1 MPGNQM
7 PLHVMSQAQI
17 LHFCYF
23 GDLNVTFLCH
33 HLVMMSGRGLKSGS
47 FIVVLSS
54 TATFAYYSNCFGIKM
69 YTEIKI

>member
-1 MPGNQM
+1 MPGIQM

-23 GDLNVTFLCH
+23 GDLNVTFLCR
-33 HLVMMSGRGLKSGS
+33 LMMMFARGLKSGS

-54 TATFAYYSNCFGIKM
+54 TATFAYQSNCFGIKM